1 MQKKQLS
8 LLEVFALSIAMV
20 APTGAMAFN
29 TAGAANMAGINV
41 PLAFILGGIGVIFT
55 GISFVELGR
64 RIPGEGSAYAYNR
77 RALGEKGGFVSGWA
91 LILTYI
97 TFTTSSAAIVGNF
110 LNVFL
115 GHFGIHGPIPLY
127 IIVALVLSDW
137 LSHQGIEF
145 STRFALTLEI
155 IAVFVLAILTVIIIV
170 HGGDTGNTSAPLNP
184 SHGTLGTLGGGMIFA
199 LMSFAGFEGAATI
212 APRAKKPAKAIR
224 VALIGAVLFAMIF
237 YCIVSYAEVI
247 GFGTK
252 NIAKMAGSS
261 APLNYLATRYVGG
274 WMAIFIDFAS
284 VTSYF
289 ACFFGALNAGAF
301 IMEAMANKGYM
312 HPWLGELKGDKQ
324 TPTHALDLIS
334 GLSILLYVVFGIFG
348 HISATNYYNYF
359 GTIGMYPLL
368 LVYVLVNIGAI
379 VYFAKHREHFG
390 FWKHVAA
397 PVVGLLV
404 MVFPIYSNLWPV
416 PAKPYNIFPY
426 VLIVWLVIG
435 IFVYIARKHG
445 QAED

>member
-1 MQKKQLS
+1 MQEKKKLS

-29 TAGAANMAGINV
+29 TAGAATMSGIHM
-41 PLAFILGGIGVIFT
+41 PIAFILGGIGVLFS

-64 RIPGEGSAYAYNR
+64 QIHGEGSAYAYNR
-77 RALGEKGGFVSGWA
+77 AALGEKAGFVSGWA

-97 TFTTSSAAIVGNF
+97 TFTMSSSAIVGNF

-115 GHFGIHGPIPLY
+115 GHFGIHLPIPLY
-127 IIVALVLSDW
+127 IIAALLLSGW

-155 IAVFVLAILTVIIIV
+155 IAVIVLAILTVVILT
-170 HGGDTGNTSAPLNP
+170 HGGDAGNTTAPLNP
-184 SHGTLGTLGGGMIFA
+184 SHASLGQLGGGMIFA

-212 APRAKKPAKAIR
+212 VPRAKKPAKAIR
-224 VALIGAVLFAMIF
+224 VALIGAVVFGMIF

-247 GFGTK
+247 GFGTA
-252 NIAKMAGSS
+252 NISKLAGSS

-284 VTSYF
+284 CTSYF

-301 IMEAMANKGYM
+301 IMEAMAKQGYM
-312 HPWLGELKGDKQ
+312 HPWLGELKGNKQ
-324 TPTHALDLIS
+324 TPTHALDLIT
-334 GLSILLYVVFGIFG
+334 GLSIVFYILFGIFG
-348 HISATNYYNYF
+348 HIDAANYYNYF

-368 LVYVLVNIGAI
+368 LVYVLVNLGVI
-379 VYFAKHREHFG
+379 VYFAKHRENFSV
-390 FWKHVAA
+390 FKHVIS
-397 PVVGLLV
+397 PTIGLLV
-404 MVFPIYSNLWPV
+404 MLFPIYSNLWPV
-416 PAKPYNIFPY
+416 PAYPYNLFPY
-426 VLIVWLVIG
+426 VLLIWLLAG
-435 IFVYIARKHG
+435 IWVYKVRKG
-445 QAED
+445 K